1 VQQGQSLQVMPE
13 HRYEKQAS
21 VIIAICGLFLCGI
34 PTLLAAGL
42 CARYLASE
50 RTRREQAAFLCLSS
64 LGVLL
69 TAWQA
74 PHIVPLYRQVSLGAV
89 GGVITFVYPSATEL
103 PNALV
108 AYLTLSVLTLPLSGA
123 LGGGMDAF
131 KRLRKALRLANTV
144 EEWQA
149 MSDEL
154 EERRT
159 ANLEVRARQQAE
171 VEPEH
176 RNKALLIGTKMH
188 GESLPHAKK
197 DDVGVHQQR
206 NWIVLDDWL
215 LNEHMFVL
223 GATGAGKSTYLKR
236 LCAEVLKNTDR
247 SLFVIDGKGEEELA
261 SDIRALVWKYRGH
274 DTPIFRMGS
283 EMKGTPYN
291 PFSGHAEAIYNRL
304 LAMVRVSVAEGNAE
318 FYADANRD
326 LLSLVCGAPVGP
338 PRSLEDVRSRLTLKW
353 LRDTYKDDVEERA
366 YIETIDEDRV
376 HGLLVRVL
384 PFIREMRSYLRPNGF
399 SLEQTHSAVFSIR
412 ALSVGDT
419 AQRFCRFLIEDVKD
433 FVASRTR
440 TSTGGLLC
448 IDEFGVFGNDNVTAV
463 LSQARS
469 KGYGVV
475 LATQDYSNLGE
486 ERQAQSIL
494 SNTLTKVLMGT
505 DYPEALGMTAGT
517 KLQVESSMQSND
529 QGPTGMMSGRI
540 QHAFKVDMNTARRF
554 QRGQSFVIRK
564 GYAIAV
570 QVSAVHIPDE
580 ERAALPPE
588 VVTTSVQPGETIR
601 ENEEEVRSVDTPAP
615 EPKKRRR
622 GSHKL

>member
-1 VQQGQSLQVMPE
+1 VQQGQSLQVKVE

-21 VIIAICGLFLCGI
+21 VIIAICGLFLCGV
-34 PTLLAAGL
+34 PTLLAAGIV
-42 CARYLASE
+42 ARYLASD
-50 RTRREQAAFLCLSS
+50 RTRREQAIFLGLSS

-74 PHIVPLYRQVSLGAV
+74 QHILPLYGEISIGAV
-89 GGVITFVYPSATEL
+89 GGVVSFVYPTGAEL
-103 PNALV
+103 PNPFL
-108 AYLTLSVLTLPLSGA
+108 AYLTLSALTLPLSGA

-131 KRLRKALRLANTV
+131 KRIRKALRLANTV

-149 MSDEL
+149 MSEEF

-159 ANLEVRARQQAE
+159 ANLEARARAQAIT
-171 VEPEH
+171 EPKEH
-176 RNKALLIGTKMH
+176 SKALVIGTKMH
-188 GESLPHAKK
+188 GESLPHTDK
-197 DDVGVHQQR
+197 DDIGIHQER
-206 NWIVLDDWL
+206 NWIVLDEWL

-236 LCAEVLKNTDR
+236 LCAEVLKNTKR
-247 SLFVIDGKGEEELA
+247 SLFVIDGKGEDELA
-261 SDIRALVWKYRGH
+261 QDIRALVWKYRGH
-274 DTPIFRMGS
+274 DTHIFRMGG
-283 EMKGTPYN
+283 ETKGSAYN
-291 PFSGHAEAIYNRL
+291 PFSGHPEAIYNRL

-326 LLSLVCGAPVGP
+326 LLSLVCFAPGGP
-338 PRSLEDVRSRLTLKW
+338 PRSLEEVRHRLTLKW
-353 LRDTYKDDVEERA
+353 LRDTYKDDVEERE

-384 PFIREMRSYLRPNGF
+384 PFIREMRSYLRPEGF
-399 SLEQTHSAVFSIR
+399 GLEAAQSAVFSIR

-433 FVASRTR
+433 FVANRAR

-448 IDEFGVFGNDNVTAV
+448 IDEFGVFGNDNVNAV

-570 QVSAVHIPDE
+570 QVSAVTITDE
-580 ERAALPPE
+580 ERASVPPE
-588 VVTTSVQPGETIR
+588 VATISPSLVEPNQSTGGEVSSGNT
-601 ENEEEVRSVDTPAP
+601 AAA
-615 EPKKRRR
+615 EPKKRR

>member
-1 VQQGQSLQVMPE
+1 VQQGQSLHVTPE
-13 HRYEKQAS
+13 HRYDRQAS
-21 VIIAICGLFLCGI
+21 IVIAICGLFLCGV
-34 PTLLAAGL
+34 PTLIAAAL
-42 CARYLASE
+42 VARYLDSE
-50 RTRREQAAFLCLSS
+50 RTWREQMVFVCLSS
-64 LGVLL
+64 CGAFLAVWLAPTLMSLYGDVYRGVVVG
-69 TAWQA
+69 TASVVSPSLAQ
-74 PHIVPLYRQVSLGAV
+74 VPNPLGA
-89 GGVITFVYPSATEL
+89 
-103 PNALV
+103 
-108 AYLTLSVLTLPLSGA
+108 YLILSVLTLPLAGM

-131 KRLRKALRLANTV
+131 NRLRKALRLANTV

-149 MSDEL
+149 MSDEF
-154 EERRT
+154 EARRA
-159 ANLEVRARQQAE
+159 ANLEARARTQANH
-171 VEPEH
+171 EPEQV
-176 RNKALLIGTKMH
+176 RSGLLIGTKMH
-188 GESLPHAKK
+188 GESLPHTKK
-197 DDVGVHQQR
+197 DDIGIHQRR
-206 NWIVLDDWL
+206 NWVVLDDWL

-236 LCAEVLKNTDR
+236 LCAEVLKNTER
-247 SLFVIDGKGEEELA
+247 SVFVIDGKGEEELA
-261 SDIRALVWKYRGH
+261 QDIRALVWKYRGQ
-274 DTPIFRMGS
+274 DTPIFRMGGETRGQS
-283 EMKGTPYN
+283 YN
-291 PFSGHAEAIYNRL
+291 PFSGTAEAVYNRL

-318 FYADANRD
+318 YYADANRD
-326 LLSLVCGAPVGP
+326 LLSLVCGAPGGP
-338 PRSLEDVRSRLTLKW
+338 PRSLEEVRSRLTLKW
-353 LRDTYKDDVEERA
+353 LRDAYVDDPQERSYIAELDEE
-366 YIETIDEDRV
+366 RV

-384 PFIREMRSYLRPNGF
+384 PFIREMRSYLRPDGF
-399 SLEQTHSAVFSIR
+399 SLEKTSSAIFSIR

-433 FVASRTR
+433 FVATR
-440 TSTGGLLC
+440 TQSSTGGLLC

-517 KLQVESSMQSND
+517 KLQVESSMQSNE

-570 QVSAVHIPDE
+570 QVSPVAIPEE

-588 VVTTSVQPGETIR
+588 VAAEGTPSLEPVHENPTDKGSLGTPPVQPQ
-601 ENEEEVRSVDTPAP
+601 
-615 EPKKRRR
+615 KRRR
-622 GSHKL
+622 GGHKL